1 MRIRMRNTNLIMESF
16 QHDYDE
22 LEGVIARMMTRGWP
36 ARMMVNQLDD
46 WPWESASAT
55 ASLLPTTNPR
65 ADDRI
70 FIPSKHQTRL
80 LMVIAFWWKQSNRTH
95 QRRFLPDRQSFQA
108 MLLLQTSPWPNWSP
122 RRIIPLFSQ
131 FWLLASLHYSWQ
143 YGMQMKHLKWHVW
156 GDSLLRVDIAL
167 QISQQDSTTSID
179 PPCKSFQ
186 GSNELTT
193 RTVVRVRRFPWKPR
207 YPTITVVT
215 GDQNSHWWSPAHSPD
230 QWSEP
235 PESIIWSPPPPPRC
249 WNATSSR
256 SDRPPRNLIKQFVL
270 DLFWSIPCSIFD
282 LLDPR
287 EACCRAAAI

>member
-1 MRIRMRNTNLIMESF
+1 MNALLYDIVNL
-16 QHDYDE
+16 
-22 LEGVIARMMTRGWP
+22 
-36 ARMMVNQLDD
+36 
-46 WPWESASAT
+46 SA
-55 ASLLPTTNPR
+55 
-65 ADDRI
+65 I
-70 FIPSKHQTRL
+70 
-80 LMVIAFWWKQSNRTH
+80 
-95 QRRFLPDRQSFQA
+95 
-108 MLLLQTSPWPNWSP
+108 LLLQTSPWPTWSP

-131 FWLLASLHYSWQ
+131 FWLLASLHYNWQ

-167 QISQQDSTTSID
+167 QISQQDPTTSID
-179 PPCKSFQ
+179 PLARVLKVQMSWPQ
-186 GSNELTT
+186 GLLWGCDVS
-193 RTVVRVRRFPWKPR
+193 PWKPR

-270 DLFWSIPCSIFD
+270 DPFWSIPCSIFD